1 MLSFPVTRGIR
12 GAITVDVNTE
22 AAIAKAACRLT
33 KTMMAA
39 NQVDT
44 DEIACIIFS
53 VTQDLDAGFPAAGAR
68 LAGLTETPLF
78 CTNEVPVPGSLSRC
92 IRALMLVSTN
102 LALREIRHIYLGEA
116 VSLRPDLA
124 ATTNIKD
131 ADGVACANE
140 AVSAMPMMKFPPT
153 AILS

>member
-22 AAIAKAACRLT
+22 AAITNAACRLT

-39 NQVDT
+39 NQVDIE
-44 DEIACIIFS
+44 EIACIIFS
-53 VTQDLDAGFPAAGAR
+53 VTQDLNAGFPAAGAR

-78 CTNEVPVPGSLSRC
+78 CTNEVPVPGSLPRC

-102 LALREIRHIYLGEA
+102 STLSEMRHIYLGEA
-116 VSLRPDLA
+116 ASLRPDLA
-124 ATTNIKD
+124 ASTGLLELCRRSKLLPIAKR
-131 ADGVACANE
+131 
-140 AVSAMPMMKFPPT
+140 F
-153 AILS
+153 